1 MYEFAE
7 VVGLETPVRL
17 TRTSAL
23 PEGRAGA
30 MKEKEVGVR
39 ANGATLVPPTL
50 AVMPVP
56 KPIPRTVT
64 VWPPEVGPLL
74 GLTEFTRSGGPTATA
89 IPWKLESM
97 RVNCASV

>member
-1 MYEFAE
+1 MKLNE
-7 VVGLETPVRL
+7 V
-17 TRTSAL
+17 
-23 PEGRAGA
+23 
-30 MKEKEVGVR
+30 EVM

-50 AVMPVP
+50 AVISGP

-89 IPWKLESM
+89 IPWKLEIM